1 MGGPFSSKHASLC
14 VLGKKQGGG
23 GHLVLATR
31 MVATPCR
38 VHTVA
43 LLAFICIYFVSIM
56 LLKSLYITQF
66 ICTVCSLLFMCNYP
80 ACVRFCVSPS
90 SITL

>member
-14 VLGKKQGGG
+14 LGEKTGGG

-38 VHTVA
+38 GHTVA
-43 LLAFICIYFVSIM
+43 LLAFKCIYFVSIM
-56 LLKSLYITQF
+56 LLRSLYITLF
-66 ICTVCSLLFMCNYP
+66 IYLHCLLIGLFHVCTILRV
-80 ACVRFCVSPS
+80 
-90 SITL
+90 

>member
-14 VLGKKQGGG
+14 VLGKKQGG

-43 LLAFICIYFVSIM
+43 LLAFKCIYFGSIM
-56 LLKSLYITQF
+56 LLRSLYITLF
-66 ICTVCSLLFMCNYP
+66 IYLHCLLTGFSMCVLSCVC
-80 ACVRFCVSPS
+80 
-90 SITL
+90 